1 MMRKFFQSAMLIPVL
16 AVCFT
21 ACQKESNQ
29 DTPATLRNEDAV
41 AAAKATMQAR
51 ETVKEVF
58 KNVMQFNLFSPGK
71 IGTRGS
77 ANANGDNPAI
87 LGANGAN
94 GCYEVSFETPPG
106 AYIPNKMIID
116 YKNGDCGWGL
126 KGKLIIEFD
135 ASRDSVF
142 KVIAKLDKFY
152 VHDTLKAEGTLILEY
167 LYKGNNGQLVF
178 KQTVQDAK
186 ISTPNGDF
194 TTLYGTHTVQ
204 QIAGAGNWD
213 YFDDVF
219 EILNGSNYNGAYKL
233 GVLQNSWSTKV
244 TEPLLVKHSC
254 PWISKGKEQLQ
265 LDAIQALL
273 DYGNGNCD
281 NKATITIGGS
291 TYEITL

>member
-1 MMRKFFQSAMLIPVL
+1 MMYNFFKTAMFIPVL
-16 AVCFT
+16 AICFT
-21 ACQKESNQ
+21 ACQKES
-29 DTPATLRNEDAV
+29 DKELPATLRNEDAV

-51 ETVKEVF
+51 ETVNEVF

-71 IGTRGS
+71 IGTRGNVNT
-77 ANANGDNPAI
+77 AGDNPGV
-87 LGANGAN
+87 LGATDAN

-142 KVIAKLDKFY
+142 KVITKLDKFY
-152 VHDTLKAEGTLILEY
+152 VHDTVKAEGTLVLEY
-167 LYKGNNGQLVF
+167 LYKGNNGNLIY

-194 TTLYGTHTVQ
+194 ATLKGVHTVQ
-204 QIAGAGNWD
+204 QTAGAGNWD
-213 YFDDVF
+213 YYDDVF
-219 EILNGSNYNGAYKL
+219 EVLNGSNYNGSYKL
-233 GVLQNSWSTKV
+233 GALQNSWSAKV
-244 TEPLLVKHSC
+244 TDPLVVKHSC
-254 PWISKGKEQLQ
+254 EWISKGKEQLQ
-265 LDAIQALL
+265 LDAIQAVL

-281 NKATITIGGS
+281 NKATIIIGGS
-291 TYEITL
+291 SYEITL